1 MVMRP
6 SGRDRQLACVRR
18 RHAFSTLLT
27 LVAAVSGCDVY
38 ETRPQ
43 EPPQGDREGLG
54 ARYVTAFGDTVS
66 FELDALEVPGDNAG
80 VRGFVAITPATR
92 SLIAA
97 VVVRDA
103 GGQAWPLD
111 ELLGAARIDPV
122 LRLRFDNG
130 TVIDIP
136 GRSSLTELA
145 FDLSEVALPRGTNP
159 EVSVLL
165 GGDSIGGGHAV
176 HVARMGDVDLDG
188 AVDSSDLVTLFA
200 AGRYETGEA
209 ASYSEGDFNAD
220 GVFDSSDLVALFGGG
235 DYQAP
240 GVATPS
246 DDELDEALIVR
257 DYPPYWLASGEVADA
272 LFERQAEVDDAL
284 ASENLTTPQR
294 DALNEQREALTRQI
308 EAVRGASS
316 RPDLNYNDIDLL
328 GYEGCAV
335 TCWLSARSIGAT
347 LWEVERTESGTF
359 CEQWHDDD
367 CAGELAVDGRFPMS
381 CDPVAGHGGHADAP
395 GIEGWLDGAHYQYQA
410 CGPHDVQPP
419 PLGSGSS
426 AATAECEQHVALTM
440 HCENFGKACGQTG
453 AGAAAC
459 DYRESR
465 EADVH
470 IGAATRRAQGSVLA
484 PRAEIKGK
492 VQFSSTLESEFGV
505 MITPATQ
512 SLTGVGIANSDDVPT
527 ANDPCEELEGDAV
540 GTIGV
545 ECYIE
550 QEFLAAKKPKV
561 ACKLFLRGELKATMS
576 VADASAC
583 IGKLIGG
590 DESGA
595 REIQG
600 AGTLE
605 NPVYRHLTVTTG
617 GIAES
622 AVRDLPLDPL
632 GMRVENRT
640 HAETVTEEDVHP
652 EFGLVGYTTLS
663 STAQAWADVSVAATL
678 SVDGPGVGANTVCLT
693 ARPAGL
699 PESSFVQDHLL
710 GAHDD
715 ENAARFG
722 HWWGSQLSLNCD
734 DKWSLFPLAQ
744 RLPLPCAAEL
754 AEQSVGWEC
763 KFDELCGA
771 TVGTCI
777 TPESV

>member
-1 MVMRP
+1 MRP

-27 LVAAVSGCDVY
+27 LVGAVGGCDIY
-38 ETRPQ
+38 EARPQ
-43 EPPQGDREGLG
+43 EPPQGDREGLD
-54 ARYVTAFGDTVS
+54 ARHVTAFGEAVS
-66 FELDALEVPGDNAG
+66 FELDALEVPGDDASM
-80 VRGFVAITPATR
+80 RGFVAITPAAR
-92 SLIAA
+92 SLTAA

-103 GGQAWPLD
+103 DGQAWPLD

-122 LRLRFDNG
+122 LRLRFDDG
-130 TVIDIP
+130 TVVDIS
-136 GRSSLTELA
+136 GRASLTELD
-145 FDLSEVALPRGTNP
+145 FDLGEVALPTGTNP

-165 GGDSIGGGHAV
+165 GGDSIGGGRAV
-176 HVARMGDVDLDG
+176 HIARLGDIDIDG
-188 AVDSSDLVTLFA
+188 AVDSSDLVALFA
-200 AGRYETGEA
+200 AGRYETGEP

-220 GVFDSSDLVALFGGG
+220 GVFDSSDLVTLFGGG

-240 GVATPS
+240 GVPLPS
-246 DDELDEALIVR
+246 DGEFDEELVVR
-257 DYPPYWLASGEVADA
+257 DYPPYWLGSGDVLDA
-272 LFERQAEVDDAL
+272 LLERQAEFDDAL
-284 ASENLTTPQR
+284 GEETLSEPER
-294 DALNEQREALTRQI
+294 EALEEQREAIARQI
-308 EAVRGASS
+308 EAIRGASS
-316 RPDLNYNDIDLL
+316 RPDINYNNIDLV

-335 TCWLSARSIGAT
+335 TCWLSARSIGET

-367 CAGELAVDGRFPMS
+367 CAGKLAVDGRFPLT
-381 CDPVAGHGGHADAP
+381 CDPVAGHGGHPDAP
-395 GIEGWLDGAHYQYQA
+395 GIEGWLDGARYQYQE

-419 PLGSGSS
+419 PTGSGSS
-426 AATAECEQHVALTM
+426 AAVAECEQHVALTM
-440 HCENFGKACGQTG
+440 HCENFGNACAQTG

-470 IGAATRRAQGSVLA
+470 IGAATRRAAGSTLS
-484 PRAEIKGK
+484 PKAEIEGK

-505 MITPATQ
+505 MITPSTQ
-512 SLTGVGIANSDDVPT
+512 SLAGVGIASADQVPT
-527 ANDPCEELEGDAV
+527 ADNPCSEFEGDAV

-545 ECYIE
+545 ECYVE

-576 VADASAC
+576 VEDVSAC

-590 DESGA
+590 DDSNA
-595 REIQG
+595 RAIQG

-605 NPVYRHLTVTTG
+605 NPVYRQLTVTTA
-617 GIAES
+617 GIGAV

-632 GMRVENRT
+632 GIRVENRT
-640 HAETVTEEDVHP
+640 HAETATKQLFHP
-652 EFGLVGYTTLS
+652 DFGPVGHMTQS
-663 STAQAWADVSVAATL
+663 STAQAWADVTVAASL

-699 PESSFVQDHLL
+699 PESDFVQDHLL

-722 HWWGSQLSLNCD
+722 HWWGSQLSLSCG

-744 RLPLPCAAEL
+744 RLPLLCAGEF

-763 KFDELCGA
+763 SFDELCGA
-771 TVGTCI
+771 TPGTCV
-777 TPESV
+777 TPESA